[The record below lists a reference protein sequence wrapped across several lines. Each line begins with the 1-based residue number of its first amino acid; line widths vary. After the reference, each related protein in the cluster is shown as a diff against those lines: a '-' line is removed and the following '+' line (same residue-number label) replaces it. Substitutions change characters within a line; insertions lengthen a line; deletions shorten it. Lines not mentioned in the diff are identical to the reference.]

1 MTNVEAN
8 ILINVL
14 DHINLAF
21 LELEKLG
28 PDIHQIQ
35 WKASLYQLY
44 ASIEHRI
51 EEPNDQEE

>member
-21 LELEKLG
+21 LEVEKLA
-28 PDIHQIQ
+28 PDFHQIQ
-35 WKASLYQLY
+35 WKASLDHLY
-44 ASIEHRI
+44 GAIEHRI
-51 EEPNDQEE
+51 EELNDQEE